1 MSVIAFANPK
11 GGTGKTTSAL
21 LLAET
26 FASAGARVAIL
37 DCDPNRNLISWQED
51 RQESGRSM
59 PLTVFDS
66 PKEDKLIDTIDEL
79 ANNFDYVIIDLEG
92 TAAQVVTFAL
102 TRADLAVIPLEPN
115 SVEAKH
121 AARAVGLIT
130 RTEKVIRGTI
140 SYTLLFN
147 RTNAAFETREEAD
160 VRAETTASGINVLSV
175 SLVRRSAYTKIFGE
189 TSTLQELHDAATDK
203 KDKSQLEKAMTNARQ
218 YATAVADLLDRRE
231 DHRVAV

>member
-37 DCDPNRNLISWQED
+37 DCDPNRNLISWQEE
-51 RQESGRSM
+51 RQRDGRTM
-59 PLTVFDS
+59 PFTVFDG
-66 PKEDKLIDTIDEL
+66 PTEDKLIDAIDEL
-79 ANNFDYVIIDLEG
+79 ANKFDYVVIDLEG

-130 RTEKVIRGTI
+130 RTEKVIRGKI
-140 SYTLLFN
+140 PYTLLFN

-160 VRAETTASGINVLSV
+160 VRAETTASSINVLPV

-189 TSTLQELHDAATDK
+189 TATLQELYDAASGT
-203 KDKSQLEKAMTNARQ
+203 KDKSQLEKAIANARQ
-218 YATAVADLLDRRE
+218 YATAVADLLDRKE
-231 DHRVAV
+231 DLRVAV